1 MLLDAFAHKCVLMEK
16 TRNPDG
22 EGGFL
27 TTWTDGV
34 EFDNYQAMDSSM
46 QARRAEQEG
55 VTSVFSALVAKD
67 VPIEFGDYYKD
78 VETGVTYRVTSN
90 PVEKEAPKSASL
102 AIKALK
108 FFTVERRELPR

>member
-16 TRNPDG
+16 IRTPDG

-27 TTWTDGV
+27 TEWTEGA

-55 VTSVFSALVAKD
+55 VTSVFSALVAKG

-78 VETGVTYRVTSN
+78 AETGVTYRVTSN
-90 PVEKEAPKSASL
+90 PVEKEAPKSASHV
-102 AIKALK
+102 IQALK
-108 FFTVERRELPR
+108 FFTAERKELPR